1 MPTMVVGNYY
11 PTIVVGFGR
20 SRGVMFVTRTTARR
34 STRGRPRDPEVE
46 ARIAAAA
53 LTIYGDHGWA
63 GFNFESVARA
73 ADVSR
78 DSLYRRW
85 TDRRALLIDAIGR
98 VEPAPA
104 PVEGLSLR
112 EVLLRAAHSS
122 LERYLAPGG
131 HALLRLYI
139 EAPRDPELL
148 DLFHREVITPAV
160 RQARR
165 LVRDAI
171 DAGALPASAS
181 PTAIIDGVFGAV
193 LLHVLV
199 TPTELRPK
207 MIEQAQQYVT
217 DVVDM
222 TLRGAFYRDTEVG

>member
-1 MPTMVVGNYY
+1 M
-11 PTIVVGFGR
+11 
-20 SRGVMFVTRTTARR
+20 TRT
-34 STRGRPRDPEVE
+34 TRGRPRDPGVE
-46 ARIAAAA
+46 ERIAAAA

-85 TDRRALLIDAIGR
+85 KDRRALLVDAIGR
-98 VEPAPA
+98 VQPAPKA
-104 PVEGLSLR
+104 VDGLSLR
-112 EVLLRAAHSS
+112 DALLQGALSS

-131 HALLRLYI
+131 HALIRLYV
-139 EAPRDPELL
+139 EAPQDPELL
-148 DLFHREVITPAV
+148 ALFHREVITPAV
-160 RQARR
+160 HAARR

-171 DAGALPASAS
+171 AAGRLPADAS

-199 TPTELRPK
+199 TPPELRPK
-207 MIEQAQQYVT
+207 MIGRARQYVT
-217 DVVDM
+217 EVVDM
-222 TLRGAFYRDTEVG
+222 TLRGAYYRDAEAG

>member
-1 MPTMVVGNYY
+1 
-11 PTIVVGFGR
+11 
-20 SRGVMFVTRTTARR
+20 VTRTAQR

-85 TDRRALLIDAIGR
+85 TDRRALLVDAIGR
-98 VEPAPA
+98 VQPAPD
-104 PVEGLSLR
+104 PVDGLSLR
-112 EVLLRAAHSS
+112 DTLLRAALGS

-139 EAPRDPELL
+139 EAPQDPELL
-148 DLFHREVITPAV
+148 ALFHREVITPAV

-171 DAGALPASAS
+171 DAGQLPPDAS
-181 PTAIIDGVFGAV
+181 PTAIFDGVFGAV

-199 TPTELRPK
+199 TPARLRPK
-207 MIEQAQQYVT
+207 MVEQAERYVAE
-217 DVVDM
+217 VVDM
-222 TLRGAFYRDTEVG
+222 TLRGAYYRDTGAG

>member
-1 MPTMVVGNYY
+1 MTHTSHRPADRA
-11 PTIVVGFGR
+11 P
-20 SRGVMFVTRTTARR
+20 
-34 STRGRPRDPEVE
+34 RGRPRDPGVE
-46 ARIAAAA
+46 ERIAAAA

-85 TDRRALLIDAIGR
+85 NDRRALLVDAIGR
-98 VEPAPA
+98 VQPAPA
-104 PVEGLSLR
+104 PRDGLSLR
-112 EVLLRAAHSS
+112 DALLHAALSS

-131 HALLRLYI
+131 HALLRLYV
-139 EAPRDPELL
+139 EAPQDPELL

-160 RQARR
+160 LRARQ

-171 DAGALPASAS
+171 TAGALPADAS

-207 MIEQAQQYVT
+207 MVEQAQRYVT

-222 TLRGAFYRDTEVG
+222 TLRGAYYRG